1 LAVWDLLLAAL
12 SLLIALGWVA
22 VLVVSRRNVSLVP
35 SLGRSEGN
43 EDRLTV
49 SVIVPARNEAKV
61 LPATL
66 ESLLA
71 QRVLRKEVILVDDHS
86 TDGTELTTSLYLDR
100 GVVYVRPPRTP
111 EGWMGKSWA
120 CHFGYLNSRGE
131 WLVFVDADSRM
142 MDERLLGDAIGTAV
156 AKGIDAFSLIP
167 RLSTDRI
174 ASRVMLPTL
183 LMLMYFL
190 APPSKSNDPSERLAF
205 FFGAF
210 IAVRRSAYEAVGGHA
225 SVRSELLDDKA
236 LGELLK
242 ASGKRTALID
252 ASERFEAEFAGT
264 FRDHLGGLM
273 RLFTQYALDEAKRRG
288 NPFRRLSRYLVG
300 GLLFF
305 GGPIALPLLA
315 ISTAQHPLVVGVS
328 LTPLLASLA
337 SQALY
342 LRWMGERMRYAPLAP
357 LAHLVI
363 LLALIRVS
371 ASTLKGKAEVR
382 WHGRTYVADLRSG
395 TLKLV

>member
-1 LAVWDLLLAAL
+1 
-12 SLLIALGWVA
+12 
-22 VLVVSRRNVSLVP
+22 
-35 SLGRSEGN
+35 
-43 EDRLTV
+43 
-49 SVIVPARNEAKV
+49 
-61 LPATL
+61 
-66 ESLLA
+66 
-71 QRVLRKEVILVDDHS
+71 
-86 TDGTELTTSLYLDR
+86 
-100 GVVYVRPPRTP
+100 
-111 EGWMGKSWA
+111 
-120 CHFGYLNSRGE
+120 
-131 WLVFVDADSRM
+131 M

-174 ASRVMLPTL
+174 ASRVVLPTL

-210 IAVRRSAYEAVGGHA
+210 IAVRRRAYEAVGGHA

-288 NPFRRLSRYLVG
+288 NPLRRLSRYLVG

-305 GGPIALPLLA
+305 GGPLVLPLLA
-315 ISTAQHPLVVGVS
+315 IATAQHQLVIGVS

-342 LRWMGERMRYAPLAP
+342 LRWMGERVRYAPLAP

-371 ASTLKGKAEVR
+371 ASTLSGKAEVR

-395 TLKLV
+395 TLKQV